1 MRLILASR
9 MYSLQ
14 GVLAV
19 KIAVKPCFGPAVR
32 LPRLLFYLQWNQ
44 KQKAEN
50 HSTMRCN
57 FNPFLIVGIL
67 VISFASSTLL
77 AINQQRGNNNSKN
90 AKSTQERRD
99 DAKIKSEQEDV
110 SQAQNRL
117 QTDSKEFRQAEAEA
131 QKSLVAVVEAKK
143 AYETTEERTEETH
156 GRRLGLANAM
166 TLESAAQSAFENGV
180 QPVLLALQQ
189 QVEYRNAANSAKAA
203 EQELTQ
209 LTKNQSLS
217 PTDRELQSKA
227 AQVDIKRV
235 KTMEQEAIVGVPETR
250 KLKEQ
255 RDAAIQKLAQL
266 RAEIRAA
273 VSASSEVQAAELKWE
288 KAKKSHEKD
297 LAQVVGMKKK
307 FAADQAKLA
316 AEKVQLQKANMQDK
330 ANDQKTHGNQKN
342 NK

>member
-1 MRLILASR
+1 M
-9 MYSLQ
+9 
-14 GVLAV
+14 
-19 KIAVKPCFGPAVR
+19 
-32 LPRLLFYLQWNQ
+32 
-44 KQKAEN
+44 
-50 HSTMRCN
+50 
-57 FNPFLIVGIL
+57 
-67 VISFASSTLL
+67 
-77 AINQQRGNNNSKN
+77 
-90 AKSTQERRD
+90 
-99 DAKIKSEQEDV
+99 
-110 SQAQNRL
+110 